1 MRTLCT
7 FLIALVM
14 QGAVPQG
21 TPASVEGDVVLF
33 GSNEPIPM
41 TLVELRRVQTIS
53 SVGGLP
59 AGLPPGLDIPG
70 LVSRTPPQPPL
81 TTMTNG
87 AGHFQ
92 FPAVLPG
99 EYRLYASRPSGYTPA
114 EYGQRSPS
122 GEGISLQIDGGRP
135 YAGIR
140 LSMAPTGAI
149 SGRVVLASDEP
160 AVYAR
165 VGLIR
170 AAYRDGH
177 PIWLFAQATTTDDR
191 GEYRF
196 YAIPPGRYWVSA
208 QPWDSRSTRIPYTS
222 EPTVYPNRF
231 AGQQSMGAPMVIER
245 VLESGQ
251 MVQEFIQRVYYPG
264 TSEEKAA
271 RAIVV
276 HSGEQVQAIE
286 FSIAGS
292 TVPSR
297 RMRGTILDGETGM
310 PASGAVVR
318 LIPRQM
324 QGAAL
329 IIPSTTSDRDG
340 TFEVKGM
347 TNGAY
352 SMLVNLGPTG
362 NAYMTIDAGA
372 GDVEGIKLATTKG
385 VDVPWHAT
393 YEEGV
398 VDPAAAPLRVA
409 LVRDPDII
417 GPPPVNGVMTAG
429 WVGPPQGIITPQ
441 SQAAGDGFVLRNVP
455 PGEYRLRLSNVPD
468 GAYLKSIRRGGEDI
482 LRDGMKILG
491 VSTTPIEIVFGL
503 NSGKMDGHVVNKSK
517 QTEANVPVVLI
528 PAFDRNRGDLYRKV
542 VTDAKGAFRISGI
555 APGQYK
561 LFSWE
566 DVLDGAWRDPDFLR
580 TYEARGVSVNIE
592 SARSATTE
600 VEVIPWSE
608 GQ

>member
-7 FLIALVM
+7 FLIALVV

-21 TPASVEGDVVLF
+21 PPASVEGDVVLF
-33 GSNEPIPM
+33 GSNQPIPM
-41 TLVELRRVQTIS
+41 TLVELRRVQTLS
-53 SVGGLP
+53 SIAGLP
-59 AGLPPGLDIPG
+59 AGLPPGLDMTG
-70 LVSRTPPQPPL
+70 LVARPQPQPPL
-81 TTMTNG
+81 TTMTND

-92 FPAVLPG
+92 FAAVPPG
-99 EYRLYASRPSGYTPA
+99 DYRLYASRATGYTPA

-122 GEGISLQIDGGRP
+122 GEGILLQIDGGRP

-140 LSMAPTGAI
+140 LSMAPTGTI
-149 SGRVVLASDEP
+149 SGRVMLATDEP

-170 AAYRDGH
+170 AAYRDGN
-177 PIWLFAQATTTDDR
+177 PIWIFAQATTSDDR

-251 MVQEFIQRVYYPG
+251 MVEEFIQRVYYPG

-276 HSGEQVQAIE
+276 HSGEQAQAID
-286 FSIAGS
+286 FSIAGT
-292 TVPSR
+292 TVLSR

-318 LIPRQM
+318 LIPRQSA
-324 QGAAL
+324 GCRV
-329 IIPSTTSDRDG
+329 D
-340 TFEVKGM
+340 
-347 TNGAY
+347 Y
-352 SMLVNLGPTG
+352 SFNNLWSRWDVRSEGHDKWRVFHAGQPRCRR

-372 GDVEGIKLATTKG
+372 GDVEGIKVATTKG

-398 VDPAAAPLRVA
+398 VDPAAASLAGYTRA
-409 LVRDPDII
+409 RSRYHRT
-417 GPPPVNGVMTAG
+417 TAG
-429 WVGPPQGIITPQ
+429 KRSDDGRMGR
-441 SQAAGDGFVLRNVP
+441 AAARHHHAAK
-455 PGEYRLRLSNVPD
+455 PGS
-468 GAYLKSIRRGGEDI
+468 RRWFCFAQCSAWRISSSPVECPGRGLPEI
-482 LRDGMKILG
+482 HSPWKRGCSRDGMKIL
-491 VSTTPIEIVFGL
+491 
-503 NSGKMDGHVVNKSK
+503 
-517 QTEANVPVVLI
+517 
-528 PAFDRNRGDLYRKV
+528 
-542 VTDAKGAFRISGI
+542 
-555 APGQYK
+555 
-561 LFSWE
+561 
-566 DVLDGAWRDPDFLR
+566 WR
-580 TYEARGVSVNIE
+580 VQHSN
-592 SARSATTE
+592 
-600 VEVIPWSE
+600 
-608 GQ
+608 

>member
-1 MRTLCT
+1 MRTLFT
-7 FLIALVM
+7 FLIALVV

-21 TPASVEGDVVLF
+21 PPSSVEGDVVLF
-33 GSNEPIPM
+33 GTNQPVPV
-41 TLVELRRVQTIS
+41 TLVELRRVQSIS
-53 SVGGLP
+53 LPAGLP
-59 AGLPPGLDIPG
+59 AGLPPGVDIAG
-70 LVSRTPPQPPL
+70 LIARPQPQPPL
-81 TTMTNG
+81 TTTTND

-92 FPAVLPG
+92 FASVQPG
-99 EYRLYASRPSGYTPA
+99 EYRLYASRANGYTPA

-122 GEGISLQIDGGRP
+122 GEGISIQIDGGRP

-149 SGRVVLASDEP
+149 SGRVMLATDEP

-165 VGLIR
+165 VGLLR
-170 AAYRDGH
+170 AAYRDGN
-177 PIWLFAQATTTDDR
+177 PIWIFAQATTTDDR

-208 QPWDSRSTRIPYTS
+208 QPWDSRSTRVPYTS

-251 MVQEFIQRVYYPG
+251 TIEEFIQRVYYPG

-276 HSGEQVQAIE
+276 HSGEQVQAID
-286 FSIAGS
+286 FSIAGT

-297 RMRGTILDGETGM
+297 RMRGSILDGETGM
-310 PASGAVVR
+310 PASGAIVR
-318 LIPRQM
+318 LIPRQL
-324 QGAAL
+324 QGAGL
-329 IIPSTTSDRDG
+329 VIPSTTTGTDG
-340 TFEVKGM
+340 TFEVKGL

-352 SMLVNLGPTG
+352 TVLVNFGGG

-372 GDVEGIKLATTKG
+372 GDVNGIRLATTKG
-385 VDVPWHAT
+385 MDVPWHVT

-398 VDPAAAPLRVA
+398 VDPAATPLRVA

-441 SQAAGDGFVLRNVP
+441 TQAVGDGFVLRNVP
-455 PGEYRLRLSNVPD
+455 PGEYRLRLSNVPE
-468 GAYLKSIRRGGEDI
+468 GAYLKSIRRGGEDV
-482 LRDGMKILG
+482 LRDGTKIL
-491 VSTTPIEIVFGL
+491 SASSAPIEIVLGL
-503 NSGKMDGHVVNKSK
+503 NSGKLDGHVVNKSK
-517 QTEANVPVVLI
+517 QVEGNVPVVLV

-542 VTDAKGAFRISGI
+542 VTDAKGAFRITGV
-555 APGQYK
+555 APGEYK

-566 DVLDGAWRDPDFLR
+566 DVLDGAWRDPDFLQ

>member
-1 MRTLCT
+1 
-7 FLIALVM
+7 
-14 QGAVPQG
+14 
-21 TPASVEGDVVLF
+21 
-33 GSNEPIPM
+33 M
-41 TLVELRRVQTIS
+41 TLVELRRVQTVS
-53 SVGGLP
+53 SLTTLP
-59 AGLPPGLDIPG
+59 AGLSPDQVIASLNARPQ
-70 LVSRTPPQPPL
+70 PQPPL
-81 TTMTNG
+81 TTTTND

-92 FPAVLPG
+92 FAAVPPG
-99 EYRLYASRPSGYTPA
+99 EYRLYASRANGYTPA

-122 GEGISLQIDGGRP
+122 GEGITLQIDGGRP
-135 YAGIR
+135 YSGIR

-149 SGRVVLASDEP
+149 NGRVMLATDEP

-170 AAYRDGH
+170 AAYRDGN
-177 PIWLFAQATTTDDR
+177 PIWIFAQATTTDDR

-208 QPWDSRSTRIPYTS
+208 QPWDSRSTRVPYTS

-231 AGQQSMGAPMVIER
+231 AGQLSMGAPMVIER

-251 MVQEFIQRVYYPG
+251 MVEEFIQRVYYPG
-264 TSEEKAA
+264 TPEEKAA
-271 RAIVV
+271 RPIVV
-276 HSGEQVQAIE
+276 HSGEQVQAID
-286 FSIAGS
+286 FSIADT
-292 TVPSR
+292 TVLSR
-297 RMRGTILDGETGM
+297 RMRGTILDGESGM
-310 PASGAVVR
+310 PAAGAVVR
-318 LIPRQM
+318 LIPRQL

-329 IIPSTTSDRDG
+329 IIPSTTAGPDG

-347 TNGAY
+347 THGAY
-352 SMLVNLGPTG
+352 SMLVSFAAA

-372 GDVEGIKLATTKG
+372 GDVEGIKVATMKG
-385 VDVPWHAT
+385 MDVPWHVT

-398 VDPAAAPLRVA
+398 VDPAATPLQVA
-409 LVRDPDII
+409 LVRDPDVI
-417 GPPPVNGVMTAG
+417 GPPPVNAVMTAG
-429 WVGPPQGIITPQ
+429 WVGPPQGVITLRAQPM
-441 SQAAGDGFVLRNVP
+441 GDGFVLRNVP

-468 GAYLKSIRRGGEDI
+468 GAYLKSIRRGGEDV

-491 VSTTPIEIVFGL
+491 ASSTPIEIVLGL
-503 NSGKMDGHVVNKSK
+503 NSGKVDGHVVNKSK
-517 QTEANVPVVLI
+517 ELEGNVAVVLV

-542 VTDAKGAFRISGI
+542 VTDAKGAFRITGV

-561 LFSWE
+561 LFAWE

-580 TYEARGVSVNIE
+580 TYEVRGVSVNIE

>member
-1 MRTLCT
+1 
-7 FLIALVM
+7 M

-21 TPASVEGDVVLF
+21 PPSSVEGDVVLF

-41 TLVELRRVQTIS
+41 TLVELRRVQTITS
-53 SVGGLP
+53 ISGLP
-59 AGLPPGLDIPG
+59 AGLPPGFDITG
-70 LVSRTPPQPPL
+70 LVARQQPQPPL
-81 TTMTNG
+81 TTTTND

-92 FPAVLPG
+92 FASVPPG
-99 EYRLYASRPSGYTPA
+99 EYRLYASRANGYTPA

-122 GEGISLQIDGGRP
+122 GEGISIQIDGGRP
-135 YAGIR
+135 YSGIR

-149 SGRVVLASDEP
+149 GGRVMLATDEP

-165 VGLIR
+165 VGLMR
-170 AAYRDGH
+170 AAYRDGN
-177 PIWLFAQATTTDDR
+177 PIWIFAEATTTDDR

-196 YAIPPGRYWVSA
+196 YAIPPGKYWISG

-251 MVQEFIQRVYYPG
+251 TVEEFIQRVYYPG

-271 RAIVV
+271 RTIVV
-276 HSGEQVQAIE
+276 HSGEQVQGID

-292 TVPSR
+292 TVSSR
-297 RMRGTILDGETGM
+297 RMRGTILDGESGM
-310 PASGAVVR
+310 PASGAIVR
-318 LIPRQM
+318 LVPRQL

-329 IIPSTTSDRDG
+329 TIPSTTTGTDG

-352 SMLVNLGPTG
+352 SVLVNFGTG

-372 GDVEGIKLATTKG
+372 GDVEGVKLATMKG
-385 VDVPWHAT
+385 MDVFWHVT

-398 VDPAAAPLRVA
+398 VDPAATPLRVA

-441 SQAAGDGFVLRNVP
+441 SQSVGDGFVLRNVP

-468 GAYLKSIRRGGEDI
+468 GAYLKSLRRGGEDV
-482 LRDGMKILG
+482 LRDGVKIL
-491 VSTTPIEIVFGL
+491 SASSTPIEIVLGL
-503 NSGKMDGHVVNKSK
+503 NSGKLDGHVVNKSK
-517 QTEANVPVVLI
+517 QVEGNVPVVLV
-528 PAFDRNRGDLYRKV
+528 PAFDRNRGDLYHKV
-542 VTDAKGAFRISGI
+542 VTDAKGAFRITGV

-580 TYEARGVSVNIE
+580 NYEALGVSVNVE
-592 SARSATTE
+592 AARSATTE